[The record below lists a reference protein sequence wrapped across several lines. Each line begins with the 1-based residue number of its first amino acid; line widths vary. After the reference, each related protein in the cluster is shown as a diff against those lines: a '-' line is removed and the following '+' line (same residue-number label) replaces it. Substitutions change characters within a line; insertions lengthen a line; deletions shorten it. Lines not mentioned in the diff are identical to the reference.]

1 MERSVVGMEAS
12 ELARQLM
19 LTFAGDTGLDP
30 PHERPRRY
38 LWTDAFAVC
47 NYLGDHR
54 ASQSQRP
61 LELAERLIEQ
71 VHSTLGRHR
80 EDDRREGWISGLPEV
95 EGAAHPT
102 VSGLRIG
109 KRLNERAPHEL
120 PDPYLEW
127 EQDGQYYHYLT
138 KWMHALVQAGRI
150 MGEARYVDQAV
161 ELARAAH
168 GAFVYASPFGGRR
181 MYWKMSID
189 LSRPLVTSMGQHDP
203 LDGYLTYLEIEDAS
217 RALGRGGALDE
228 QIREM
233 RVILDESY
241 FATDDPLGIGGLLSD
256 TCRAAQLLERGVLD
270 DATLFEGLVR
280 ASTVSLEA
288 FAQGH
293 MLDYP
298 VEGRLAFR
306 ELGLSIGLHGI
317 DMLQASLETL
327 EGVNGRLAGYIDTM
341 VQYEPLAGQIESTW
355 AKKGNRESCTWT
367 DHKDINAVM
376 LATSLEPSGFLVLG

>member
-1 MERSVVGMEAS
+1 MERSVAGMEAR
-12 ELARQLM
+12 ELARKLM
-19 LTFAGDTGLDP
+19 LGFAGDTGLDP
-30 PHERPRRY
+30 PRERPRRY

-54 ASQSQRP
+54 ASKSQRP
-61 LELAERLIEQ
+61 SELAERLIEQ
-71 VHSTLGRHR
+71 VHRTLGRHR

-102 VSGLRIG
+102 IGGLRIG
-109 KRLNERAPHEL
+109 KRLNERSPHEL

-150 MGEARYVDQAV
+150 LGEERYVDQAV

-203 LDGYLTYLEIEDAS
+203 LEGYLTYLEIEDAS
-217 RALGRGGALDE
+217 RALGRGAVLEG
-228 QIREM
+228 QVREM
-233 RVILDESY
+233 RSILDESY
-241 FATDDPLGIGGLLSD
+241 FATDDPLGIGSLLSD
-256 TCRAAQLLERGVLD
+256 TCRAAQLLERGVFED
-270 DATLFEGLVR
+270 TTLFEGLMR
-280 ASTVSLEA
+280 ASAVSLDA

-298 VEGRLAFR
+298 VESRLAFR

-317 DMLQASLETL
+317 DMLRAALEIL
-327 EGVNGRLAGYIDTM
+327 EWGNGRLAGFIDTIA
-341 VQYEPLAGQIESTW
+341 QYAPLADQIESTW
-355 AKKGNRESCTWT
+355 VKKGNRESCTWT